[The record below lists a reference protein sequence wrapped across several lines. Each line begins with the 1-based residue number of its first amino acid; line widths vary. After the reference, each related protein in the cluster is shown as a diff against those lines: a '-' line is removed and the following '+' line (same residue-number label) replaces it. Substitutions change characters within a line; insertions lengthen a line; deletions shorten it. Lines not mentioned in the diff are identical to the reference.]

1 MEIQLI
7 SGVFTIAEAEELL
20 KAIFKTKIQFHENRI
35 RTIHET
41 EEDIEHS
48 ERRIVQ
54 LQETLNKAIKKLKAS
69 GKTHTTL
76 NAHIEVTTAE
86 RLTP

>member
-20 KAIFKTKIQFHENRI
+20 TAIFRTKIQFHENRI

-54 LQETLNKAIKKLKAS
+54 LQDTLRNAIRKLKES
-69 GKTHTTL
+69 GKSHTAL
-76 NAHIEVTTAE
+76 NAHIEVNTAE
-86 RLTP
+86 QLTP

>member
-7 SGVFTIAEAEELL
+7 SGVFTVSEAEELL
-20 KAIFKTKIQFHENRI
+20 TAIFNTKIQFHENRI

-48 ERRIVQ
+48 ERRIIQ
-54 LQETLNKAIKKLKAS
+54 LQDTLRNAVKKLRQS
-69 GKTHTTL
+69 GKTHTAL

-86 RLTP
+86 RLTQ